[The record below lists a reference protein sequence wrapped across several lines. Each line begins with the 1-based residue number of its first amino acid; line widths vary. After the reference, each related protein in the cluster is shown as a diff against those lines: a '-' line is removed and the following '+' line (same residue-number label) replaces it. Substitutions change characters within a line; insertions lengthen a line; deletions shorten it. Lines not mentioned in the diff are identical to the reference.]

1 MIKDKELSKIKLL
14 VMDVDGTLTD
24 GKIYV
29 GDSGEV
35 FKAFNV
41 KDGYRLI
48 TIEKYNIIPVII
60 TGKKSQIL
68 TKRAAELKIEEVHQ
82 GVDDK
87 LKVLDEV
94 LKRYQLTYENVAYIG
109 DDVND
114 IDCMKVCYFKGC
126 PADAMDEVI
135 DVVDYV
141 CKSNGGNGAVREFI
155 DLIIRKINNVK
166 NNNEDQIVLGER
178 R

>member
-1 MIKDKELSKIKLL
+1 MMKNKDFSRIKML

-29 GDSGEV
+29 GSSGEV

-48 TIEKYNIIPVII
+48 NLKQYNIIPVII
-60 TGKKSQIL
+60 TGKTSEIL
-68 TKRAAELKIEEVHQ
+68 ANRAKELKIEEVYQ

-94 LKRYQLTYENVAYIG
+94 IHNYQLNYENVAYIG
-109 DDVND
+109 DDEND
-114 IDCMKVCYFKGC
+114 IDCMKVCYLKAC
-126 PADAMDEVI
+126 PSDAINEVI
-135 DVVDYV
+135 KIVDYV
-141 CKSNGGNGAVREFI
+141 CQAGGGNGAVREFI
-155 DLIIRKINNVK
+155 DLIVVQQNHSETTMKVM
-166 NNNEDQIVLGER
+166 
-178 R
+178 

>member
-1 MIKDKELSKIKLL
+1 MIKDRDLSKIKML

-41 KDGYRLI
+41 RDGYRLI
-48 TIEKYNIIPVII
+48 HIDKYNIIPVII
-60 TGKKSQIL
+60 TGKKSEIL
-68 TKRAAELKIEEVHQ
+68 AKRAAELKIEEVHQ

-94 LKRYQLTYENVAYIG
+94 IERYQLSYENVAYIG

-114 IDCMKVCYFKGC
+114 LDCMKVCYLKAC
-126 PADAMDEVI
+126 PGDAIEEVI
-135 DVVDYV
+135 GAVDYV

-155 DLIIRKINNVK
+155 DLLIK
-166 NNNEDQIVLGER
+166 
-178 R
+178 

>member
-1 MIKDKELSKIKLL
+1 MIKEKDLSKIKML

-48 TIEKYNIIPVII
+48 NIKKYNIIPVII
-60 TGKKSQIL
+60 TGKKSEIL
-68 TKRAAELKIEEVHQ
+68 AKRAAELKIEEVYQ

-94 LKRYQLTYENVAYIG
+94 INKYQLNYENVAYIG
-109 DDVND
+109 DDLND
-114 IDCMKVCYFKGC
+114 IDCMRVCYLKAC
-126 PADAMDEVI
+126 PADAINEVLDI
-135 DVVDYV
+135 VDFV
-141 CKSNGGNGAVREFI
+141 CKSNGGNGAVRELI
-155 DLIIRKINNVK
+155 DLIVM
-166 NNNEDQIVLGER
+166 
-178 R
+178 

>member
-1 MIKDKELSKIKLL
+1 MMKDKDLSKIKML

-29 GDSGEV
+29 GEQGEV

-48 TIEKYNIIPVII
+48 HIKKYNIIPVII
-60 TGKKSQIL
+60 TGKKSEIVN
-68 TKRAAELKIEEVHQ
+68 KRAAELKIEEVYQ
-82 GVDDK
+82 GIEDK

-94 LKRYQLTYENVAYIG
+94 INKYQLSYENVAYIG

-114 IDCMKVCYFKGC
+114 VDCMKVCYLRAC
-126 PADAMDEVI
+126 PADALDEV
-135 DVVDYV
+135 VEVADYV
-141 CKSNGGNGAVREFI
+141 CKSNGGDGAVREFI
-155 DLIIRKINNVK
+155 DLINRSK
-166 NNNEDQIVLGER
+166 NHSAVCKN
-178 R
+178 

>member
-1 MIKDKELSKIKLL
+1 MIKDKDLSKIKML

-29 GDSGEV
+29 GDNGEV

-48 TIEKYNIIPVII
+48 SIQKYNITPVII
-60 TGKKSQIL
+60 TGKKSEIL
-68 TKRAAELKIEEVHQ
+68 AKRAAELKIEEVYQ
-82 GVDDK
+82 GIENK
-87 LKVLDEV
+87 LEILDKVLD
-94 LKRYQLTYENVAYIG
+94 KYHLTYENVAYIG

-114 IDCMKVCYFKGC
+114 IDCMKQCYLNAC
-126 PADAMDEVI
+126 PADAISEVI

-141 CKSNGGNGAVREFI
+141 CKATGGNGAVRELI
-155 DLIIRKINNVK
+155 DLIIRSNN
-166 NNNEDQIVLGER
+166 
-178 R
+178 

>member
-1 MIKDKELSKIKLL
+1 MMKNKDLSKIKML

-29 GDSGEV
+29 GDNGEV

-48 TIEKYNIIPVII
+48 NINNYNIIPVII

-68 TKRAAELKIEEVHQ
+68 AKRAAELKIEEVHQ
-82 GVDDK
+82 GIDDK
-87 LKVLDEV
+87 LQVLEEIIN
-94 LKRYQLTYENVAYIG
+94 RYELTYENVAYIG
-109 DDVND
+109 DDEND
-114 IDCMKVCYFKGC
+114 IVCMKACYLKAC
-126 PADAMDEVI
+126 PADAINEVI
-135 DVVDYV
+135 DLVDYV

-155 DLIIRKINNVK
+155 DLIVMRGIWKF
-166 NNNEDQIVLGER
+166 E
-178 R
+178 

>member
-1 MIKDKELSKIKLL
+1 MIKDKNLSKIKML

-48 TIEKYNIIPVII
+48 NIEKYNMIPVII
-60 TGKKSQIL
+60 TGKKSEIL
-68 TKRAAELKIEEVHQ
+68 SKRAAELKIEEVYQ

-94 LKRYQLTYENVAYIG
+94 IKRYQLTYENVAYIG

-114 IDCMKVCYFKGC
+114 LDCMKVCYLKAC
-126 PADAMDEVI
+126 PADAMNEVI

-155 DLIIRKINNVK
+155 DLIVK
-166 NNNEDQIVLGER
+166 K
-178 R
+178 

>member
-1 MIKDKELSKIKLL
+1 MMNDKDLSKIKML

-29 GDSGEV
+29 GDNGEV

-48 TIEKYNIIPVII
+48 NIKKYNIIPVII
-60 TGKKSQIL
+60 TGKKSDIL
-68 TKRAAELKIEEVHQ
+68 AKRAAELKIEEVHQ

-87 LKVLDEV
+87 LEVLDEV
-94 LKRYQLTYENVAYIG
+94 INRYQLRYENVAYIG
-109 DDVND
+109 DDEND
-114 IDCMKVCYFKGC
+114 IDCMKVCYLKAC
-126 PADAMDEVI
+126 PADAMNEVI
-135 DVVDYV
+135 GLVDYV

-155 DLIIRKINNVK
+155 DLIVR
-166 NNNEDQIVLGER
+166 
-178 R
+178 

>member
-1 MIKDKELSKIKLL
+1 MISDKDFSNIKIL

-48 TIEKYNIIPVII
+48 NMKKYHIVPVII
-60 TGKKSQIL
+60 TGRKSEIL
-68 TKRAAELKIEEVHQ
+68 TKRAAELKIEEVYQ
-82 GVDDK
+82 GVEDK
-87 LKVLDEV
+87 LKVLDDI
-94 LKRYQLTYENVAYIG
+94 LHKYQLTYENVAYIG

-114 IDCMKVCYFKGC
+114 MDCMKVCYLNAC
-126 PADAMDEVI
+126 PADSVDEVT

-141 CKSNGGNGAVREFI
+141 CKANGGNGAVREFI
-155 DLIIRKINNVK
+155 DLI
-166 NNNEDQIVLGER
+166 VLKQSNSEKTEMQVV
-178 R
+178 

>member
-1 MIKDKELSKIKLL
+1 MIKDKNLSKIKML

-48 TIEKYNIIPVII
+48 NIKKYNLIPVII
-60 TGKKSQIL
+60 TGKKSEIL
-68 TKRAAELKIEEVHQ
+68 AKRAAELKIEEVYQ
-82 GVDDK
+82 GIDDK
-87 LKVLDEV
+87 LKVLDEII
-94 LKRYQLTYENVAYIG
+94 KRYQLTYENVAYIG

-114 IDCMKVCYFKGC
+114 IDCMKVCYLKAC
-126 PADAMDEVI
+126 PADAMNEVI

-141 CKSNGGNGAVREFI
+141 CKSNGGNGAVRELI
-155 DLIIRKINNVK
+155 DLILIGRINTISNR
-166 NNNEDQIVLGER
+166 NTQS
-178 R
+178 

>member
-1 MIKDKELSKIKLL
+1 MMKDKDLSKIKML

-29 GDSGEV
+29 SNSGEV

-48 TIEKYNIIPVII
+48 NINKNNIIPVII
-60 TGKKSQIL
+60 TGKKSEIL
-68 TKRAAELKIEEVHQ
+68 VKRTAELKIEEVHQ
-82 GVDDK
+82 GVEDK

-94 LKRYQLTYENVAYIG
+94 INRYQITYENVAYIG

-114 IDCMKVCYFKGC
+114 IDCMKVCHLKAC
-126 PADAMDEVI
+126 PADAIDEVI
-135 DVVDYV
+135 EVVDYI
-141 CKSNGGNGAVREFI
+141 CKADGGNGAVREFI
-155 DLIIRKINNVK
+155 DLIIKTRV
-166 NNNEDQIVLGER
+166 
-178 R
+178 

>member
-1 MIKDKELSKIKLL
+1 MIKDKDLSKIKML

-29 GDSGEV
+29 GENGEV

-48 TIEKYNIIPVII
+48 NMDKYHIIPVII
-60 TGKKSQIL
+60 TGKKSEIL
-68 TKRAAELKIEEVHQ
+68 AKRAAELKIEEVYQ

-87 LKVLDEV
+87 LKVLNLV
-94 LKRYQLTYENVAYIG
+94 LSRYQLSYENVAYIG

-114 IDCMKVCYFKGC
+114 LDCMNVCYLKAC
-126 PADAMDEVI
+126 PADAIDEVI
-135 DVVDYV
+135 EAADYV
-141 CKSNGGNGAVREFI
+141 CKADGGNGAVREFI
-155 DLIIRKINNVK
+155 DV
-166 NNNEDQIVLGER
+166 IVIKSNHIQPIYN
-178 R
+178 

>member
-1 MIKDKELSKIKLL
+1 MIKEKDLSKIKML

-48 TIEKYNIIPVII
+48 NIKKYNIIPVII
-60 TGKKSQIL
+60 TGKKSEIL
-68 TKRAAELKIEEVHQ
+68 AKRAAELKIEEVHQ
-82 GVDDK
+82 GIDDK

-94 LKRYQLTYENVAYIG
+94 INNYQLTYENVAYIG
-109 DDVND
+109 DDLND
-114 IDCMKVCYFKGC
+114 IDCMKVCYIKAC
-126 PADAMDEVI
+126 PADAISEVRGI
-135 DVVDYV
+135 VDYV
-141 CKSNGGNGAVREFI
+141 CKSNGGNGAVRELI
-155 DLIIRKINNVK
+155 DLIVM
-166 NNNEDQIVLGER
+166 
-178 R
+178 

>member
-1 MIKDKELSKIKLL
+1 MIKDRDLSKIKML

-41 KDGYRLI
+41 RDGYRLI
-48 TIEKYNIIPVII
+48 HMDEYNIIPVII
-60 TGKKSQIL
+60 TGKKSEIL
-68 TKRAAELKIEEVHQ
+68 SKRAIELRIEEVHQ
-82 GVDDK
+82 GIDDK

-94 LKRYQLTYENVAYIG
+94 IERYQLTYENVAYIG

-114 IDCMKVCYFKGC
+114 LDCMKVCYLKAS
-126 PADAMDEVI
+126 PADAIDEVLG
-135 DVVDYV
+135 VVDYV
-141 CKSNGGNGAVREFI
+141 CKTNGGNGAVREFI
-155 DLIIRKINNVK
+155 DLIVK
-166 NNNEDQIVLGER
+166 AQSREKKKMKVNQY
-178 R
+178 

>member
-1 MIKDKELSKIKLL
+1 MINDKDLSKIKML

-29 GDSGEV
+29 GDRGEV

-48 TIEKYNIIPVII
+48 NINKYNIIPVII
-60 TGKKSQIL
+60 TGKKSDIL
-68 TKRAAELKIEEVHQ
+68 AKRATELKIEEVYQ

-87 LKVLDEV
+87 LKVLDEL
-94 LKRYQLTYENVAYIG
+94 LKRHQLSYENVAYIG

-114 IDCMKVCYFKGC
+114 IDCMKVCYLNAC
-126 PADAMDEVI
+126 PADAIGEVI
-135 DVVDYV
+135 EVVDYV
-141 CKSNGGNGAVREFI
+141 CKVKGGDGAVREFI
-155 DLIIRKINNVK
+155 DLIVRKTDVGKTRIEVK
-166 NNNEDQIVLGER
+166 IVSDEQR
-178 R
+178 

>member
-1 MIKDKELSKIKLL
+1 MIKNKDLSKIKML

-29 GDSGEV
+29 GANGEV

-41 KDGYRLI
+41 RDGYRLI
-48 TIEKYNIIPVII
+48 NIEKYNIIPVII
-60 TGKKSQIL
+60 TGKKSEIL
-68 TKRAAELKIEEVHQ
+68 ANRAAELKIEEVHQ

-94 LKRYQLTYENVAYIG
+94 IHRYQLKYENVAYIG

-114 IDCMKVCYFKGC
+114 IDCMKVCYLKAC
-126 PADAMDEVI
+126 PADAMVEVI

-155 DLIIRKINNVK
+155 DLIVM
-166 NNNEDQIVLGER
+166 
-178 R
+178 